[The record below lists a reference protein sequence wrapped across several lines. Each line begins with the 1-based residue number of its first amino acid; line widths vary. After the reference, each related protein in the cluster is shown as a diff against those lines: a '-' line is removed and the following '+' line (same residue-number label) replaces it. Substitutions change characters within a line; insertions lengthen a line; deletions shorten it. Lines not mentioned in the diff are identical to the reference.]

1 MSSMTLFTQRLLRL
15 LLFCFLFASPALAV
29 DTVDVTFATSGFA
42 IHNFGFGDDE
52 ALALAV
58 QPDGKYIIAGY
69 SNDGAVANMTVARYL
84 ASGVP
89 DVSFGDEGMFYQNLG
104 NGDSIARSVVVQKDG
119 RILLAVSSHGVESDL
134 VIIALNPDGYLDPTF
149 GDDGQVVFG
158 TEGEEIIAADI
169 KTAEDGS
176 LVIEATA
183 KGSDSA
189 RHILFAKIDAT
200 GNRDDDF
207 GDSGVIRQEQAAST
221 EIHALAVLDGDK
233 ILAAGGIDVEGIIRA
248 GLLRRNSDGTA
259 DGTFG
264 NEGELLLELEGESA
278 VINDIWVEPGGEL
291 LLAGFAVDTEQRR
304 AFVLRLKSDGS
315 IDEDFAGGTGVFYSS
330 MESDTI
336 ANAVAVQPDGT
347 VVLAGFSS
355 SEQGKDVVIWSL
367 SVEKRETA
375 LEPEFTVSRIITDIG
390 SDDDMCYAMTPLPSG
405 QVLAAG
411 SFNNGS
417 DRDFALIR
425 YTSALGNGVQQVAA
439 AGAGVVTGRYRVTTR
454 SITDVTRVGAVSG
467 GLIYDN
473 YHGLSC
479 KTSCTARCEDVDGDA
494 NKVCYDSCF
503 DTCGGT
509 ATVKLRGVC
518 YNVVG
523 SPVYLE
529 KSVDDGGDAKPV
541 ESTGESTGEIFPK
554 ETTDNSFIY
563 DIVRFGQTEDG
574 SGIGDFTSDVQDITP
589 GVTYYLRAFAVM
601 EDGSVIYGN
610 EVTFTTKDA
619 CFIATAAYGSLLDV
633 HVNLL
638 REFRDT
644 YLMHSNVGRL
654 FVATYYHFSPPLAFI
669 IRDHLLLRGMV
680 RILLYPF
687 ILLAFI
693 VLKTTLLVKVGGG
706 LTAVMIAVCYTR
718 FYDTMQKE

>member
-1 MSSMTLFTQRLLRL
+1 MSSMALFTQRLLRL
-15 LLFCFLFASPALAV
+15 LLFYFLFASPALAV
-29 DTVDVTFATSGFA
+29 DAVDVTFATSGFA

-69 SNDGAVANMTVARYL
+69 SNDGAVSNMTVARYL

-89 DVSFGDEGMFYQNLG
+89 DVSFGDEGIFFQNLG

-119 RILLAVSSHGVESDL
+119 RVLLAVSSHGVESDL
-134 VIIALNPDGYLDPTF
+134 VIIALNSDGYLDPTF

-176 LVIEATA
+176 LVIEATIQ
-183 KGSDSA
+183 GNDST

-221 EIHALAVLDGDK
+221 EMHALAVLDDDK
-233 ILAAGGIDVEGIIRA
+233 ILAAGSIDVEGILRA
-248 GLLRRNSDGTA
+248 GLLRRNSDGTT

-264 NEGELLLELEGESA
+264 NGGELLLELEGENA
-278 VINDIWVEPGGEL
+278 TINDIWVEPGGEL
-291 LLAGFAVDTEQRR
+291 LLAGFAADTEQRR

-355 SEQGKDVVIWSL
+355 SEQGKDVVLWSL
-367 SVEKRETA
+367 SVEQGETVLA
-375 LEPEFTVSRIITDIG
+375 PEFTVSRIITDIG

-405 QVLAAG
+405 QILAAG

-425 YTSALGNGVQQVAA
+425 YTTSAIGNGVQQAAA
-439 AGAGVVTGRYRVTTR
+439 AGVGVVTGRYRVTTR
-454 SITDVTRVGAVSG
+454 PITDVTRVGAVSG

-479 KTSCTARCEDVDGDA
+479 KTSCTARCEDVDGDMDT
-494 NKVCYDSCF
+494 VCYDSCF
-503 DTCGGT
+503 DTCDGT

-518 YNVVG
+518 YNVIG

-529 KSVDDGGDAKPV
+529 KSVDDGGGGRTCRKYR
-541 ESTGESTGEIFPK
+541 GNFPK
-554 ETTDNSFIY
+554 
-563 DIVRFGQTEDG
+563 RDG
-574 SGIGDFTSDVQDITP
+574 
-589 GVTYYLRAFAVM
+589 R
-601 EDGSVIYGN
+601 
-610 EVTFTTKDA
+610 
-619 CFIATAAYGSLLDV
+619 
-633 HVNLL
+633 
-638 REFRDT
+638 
-644 YLMHSNVGRL
+644 
-654 FVATYYHFSPPLAFI
+654 
-669 IRDHLLLRGMV
+669 
-680 RILLYPF
+680 
-687 ILLAFI
+687 
-693 VLKTTLLVKVGGG
+693 
-706 LTAVMIAVCYTR
+706 
-718 FYDTMQKE
+718 

>member
-1 MSSMTLFTQRLLRL
+1 MSSMALFTQRLLRL

-89 DVSFGDEGMFYQNLG
+89 DVSFGDEGIFFQNMG

-119 RILLAVSSHGVESDL
+119 RILLAVSSHGIESDL
-134 VIIALNPDGYLDPTF
+134 VIIALNSDGYLDPAF

-176 LVIEATA
+176 LVVEATTQ
-183 KGSDSA
+183 GSDST
-189 RHILFAKIDAT
+189 RHILFAKIDTA
-200 GNRDDDF
+200 GNGDDDF
-207 GDSGVIRQEQAAST
+207 GDSGVIRKEQAAST
-221 EIHALAVLDGDK
+221 EMHALAVLDGDK
-233 ILAAGGIDVEGIIRA
+233 ILAAGGLDVEGILRA

-259 DGTFG
+259 DETFG
-264 NEGELLLELEGESA
+264 DEGELLLELEGESA

-291 LLAGFAVDTEQRR
+291 LLAGFTADTEQRR

-315 IDEDFAGGTGVFYSS
+315 IDGDFAGGTSVFYGT

-336 ANAVAVQPDGT
+336 ANAVAVQQDGT

-367 SVEKRETA
+367 SAEQGETA
-375 LEPEFTVSRIITDIG
+375 LAPGFTVSRIITDIG
-390 SDDDMCYAMTPLPSG
+390 SDDDMCYAMTALPSG

-425 YTSALGNGVQQVAA
+425 YTTSAIGNGVQQSA
-439 AGAGVVTGRYRVTTR
+439 AGAGVVTGRYSVTTR
-454 SITDVTRVGAVSG
+454 PITDITRVGAASG

-479 KTSCTARCEDVDGDA
+479 KTSCTARCEDVTGDTDT
-494 NKVCYDSCF
+494 VCYDSCF
-503 DTCGGT
+503 DTCDGT
-509 ATVKLRGVC
+509 ATVELRGVC
-518 YNVVG
+518 YNVIG
-523 SPVYLE
+523 SPVYKKE
-529 KSVDDGGDAKPV
+529 ESVEDGGDAEPV
-541 ESTGESTGEIFPK
+541 ESTGNIFPK
-554 ETTDNSFIY
+554 ETRDNSFLY

-574 SGIGDFTSDVQDITP
+574 SGIGDFASDVQDITP

-601 EDGSVIYGN
+601 KDGSVIYGN
-610 EVTFTTKDA
+610 EVTFTTNDA
-619 CFIATAAYGSLLDV
+619 CFIATAAYGSLLDA

-654 FVATYYHFSPPLAFI
+654 FVATYYHFSPPLALI
-669 IRDHLLLRGMV
+669 IRDHILLRGMV
-680 RILLYPF
+680 RILLCPF
-687 ILLAFI
+687 ILFAFI
-693 VLKTTLLVKVGGG
+693 VLKTTFLVKVAGG
-706 LTAVMIAVCYTR
+706 LTAVMLAVCYIR
-718 FYDTMQKE
+718 FYGTMQKE